1 MNLEK
6 LNLQE
11 LSVEELVNTEGGGWL
26 RHFWNSLTIKVFGIT
41 IKEGYDSYSSGSESG
56 NDLCF

>member
-11 LSVEELVNTEGGGWL
+11 LSVEELVNTEGGMYPLAIAIAVGAYFIL
-26 RHFWNSLTIKVFGIT
+26 GTGFCR
-41 IKEGYDSYSSGSESG
+41 
-56 NDLCF
+56 